1 MQFMY
6 TRSNKIK
13 DILFKKS
20 ILMLGPRRTGKS
32 FFLTRQLLP
41 DVYYNLLEADT
52 FRKLS
57 ASPELIRQ
65 SLRATDRLIAIDEI
79 QKLPIL
85 MDEVHS
91 MIENNNVH
99 FILTGSSARKL
110 SRNYTSLMAGRARK
124 IIFHPLSHIELGEY
138 DLNKRLLYG
147 SLPPVVTSDEPLAE
161 LRDYTGLYLR
171 DEIQAEAY
179 VRKIEN
185 FSRFLDFAA
194 ISSGHILNYEKI
206 GRDAQVP
213 ARTIRE
219 YYSLLEDT
227 LMGKTL
233 SPLQKKGKRKAVA
246 SSKFYFFD
254 TGVLNA
260 LLGRRELAEK
270 GEEFG
275 HLFEHFI
282 FNELDC
288 YRDYSDGDLDISYWR
303 LEENC
308 EVDFIINGE
317 IAIEVKSTLNVQSE
331 HLKGLQNFSEEFK
344 PKRKILVSRDP
355 LRRRI
360 GEVELIPWKEFLDE
374 LWAGDLLN

>member
-1 MQFMY
+1 
-6 TRSNKIK
+6 
-13 DILFKKS
+13 
-20 ILMLGPRRTGKS
+20 MLGPRRTGKS
-32 FFLTRQLLP
+32 FFLTRQLQP
-41 DVYYNLLEADT
+41 DAYYNLLEADT

-57 ASPELIRQ
+57 STPELIRQ
-65 SLRATDRLIAIDEI
+65 SLKNSDRLIAIDEI
-79 QKLPIL
+79 QKLPVL

-91 MIENNNVH
+91 MIESKNIR

-124 IIFHPLSHIELGEY
+124 IIFHPLSHIELGNY
-138 DLNKRLLYG
+138 DLNKRLLWG
-147 SLPPVVTSDEPLAE
+147 SLPPVVTSDEPLSE
-161 LRDYTGLYLR
+161 LKDYTGLYLR

-185 FSRFLDFAA
+185 FSRFLDFSAM
-194 ISSGHILNYEKI
+194 SSGHILNYEKI

-233 SPLQKKGKRKAVA
+233 EPLKKKGKRKAVA
-246 SSKFYFFD
+246 TSKFYLFD
-254 TGVLNA
+254 TGVLNN
-260 LLGRRELAEK
+260 LLGRKELAEK

-288 YRDYSDGDLDISYWR
+288 YRDYSDIDIDISYWR

-308 EVDFIINGE
+308 EVDFVINGE
-317 IAIEVKSTLNVQSE
+317 VAIEVKSSLNIQPE
-331 HLKGLQNFSEEFK
+331 HLKGLQRFAEEFTT
-344 PKRKILVSRDP
+344 KRRILVSRDP
-355 LRRRI
+355 TRRKI
-360 GEVELIPWKEFLDE
+360 GEIELIPWKEFLDE
-374 LWAGDLLN
+374 LWTDQLIT